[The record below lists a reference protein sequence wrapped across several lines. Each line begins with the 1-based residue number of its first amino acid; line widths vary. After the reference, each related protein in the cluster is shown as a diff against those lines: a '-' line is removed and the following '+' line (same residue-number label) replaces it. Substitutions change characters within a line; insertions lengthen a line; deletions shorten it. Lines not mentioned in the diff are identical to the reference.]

1 MPNVDIYS
9 LRNDSGEWVA
19 FIGLSQNYIEM
30 LFVCPEEMGK
40 GLGSLMVEFAV
51 KERRIRKV
59 DVNEQNHRALGFYRK
74 HGFSIVGR
82 DGSDAYGKPYPHIT
96 S

>member
-9 LRNDSGEWVA
+9 LRNDSGEGVA

-30 LFVCPEEMGK
+30 LFVRPDEMGK

-59 DVNEQNHRALGFYRK
+59 DVNEQNHRALGFYCK